1 MYNIIQL
8 NDKSLT
14 DLQAIAKELG
24 IAKATSFKKEE
35 LIYKILDEQAIMGAT
50 KKAAAEKQKEE
61 RKAEKQKRP
70 KAAPAA
76 KKEKTAAAAAAKNEP
91 KAEKV

>member
-50 KKAAAEKQKEE
+50 KKAAAEKQK
-61 RKAEKQKRP
+61 
-70 KAAPAA
+70 
-76 KKEKTAAAAAAKNEP
+76 
-91 KAEKV
+91 